1 MQSVE
6 IRYVL
11 EMQPFNS
18 FISALVLTNAA
29 QSDAQ
34 AIVELGVCDFDVG
47 AVGFHGNA
55 IVPVVDGPIVE
66 CDIRREERVGS
77 IGISCIN

>member
-1 MQSVE
+1 
-6 IRYVL
+6 
-11 EMQPFNS
+11 MQPFNS
-18 FISALVLTNAA
+18 FISALILTNAA

-55 IVPVVDGPIVE
+55 VVPVVNGPIVE
-66 CDIRREERVGS
+66 CDIGREECVGA
-77 IGISCIN
+77 IGISWTN